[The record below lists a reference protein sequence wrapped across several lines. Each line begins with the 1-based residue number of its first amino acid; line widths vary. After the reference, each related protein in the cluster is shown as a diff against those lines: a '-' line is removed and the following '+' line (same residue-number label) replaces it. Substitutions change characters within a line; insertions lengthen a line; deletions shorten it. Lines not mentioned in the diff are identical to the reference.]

1 MMAINVQLTNSG
13 ITLDIAQKHV
23 SNTRPCPVKDFLVGW
38 TNNLESQRR
47 TVYKKGCAFITS
59 SPYMVKWNL
68 FSCRIFSYPPANEF
82 TSPYVHNDILS
93 MTIVHSWARDK
104 RASVRRNNV
113 PLSTL
118 GQNRST
124 GRSTLDQ
131 RLALWAQC
139 SSAGTYLTPQ
149 MTEQAPHV

>member
-59 SPYMVKWNL
+59 SPDMVKWNL
-68 FSCRIFSYPPANEF
+68 LLPHLFISSGEWIYAPVHPF
-82 TSPYVHNDILS
+82 TTIYYRWLS
-93 MTIVHSWARDK
+93 FTHGREIEGPWSDKTPFHCPDWARTQRGDP
-104 RASVRRNNV
+104 RRISNPPPSLFV
-113 PLSTL
+113 LVIL
-118 GQNRST
+118 VQ
-124 GRSTLDQ
+124 
-131 RLALWAQC
+131 
-139 SSAGTYLTPQ
+139 
-149 MTEQAPHV
+149 V